1 MQTKSK
7 NSQRP
12 LTLALALSLALLAG
26 CDQANRAEQEAG
38 SDDAP
43 RSQSSGPNSVS
54 EADKAKLAS
63 RQNPQSQPE
72 SRVADMPAP
81 EVYAEPRDASAPMQ
95 TQADDA
101 PVMAGNKKDY
111 AGLAAASAPEAQD
124 SRARRGDN
132 GAAKPALVVGQI
144 VAEEK
149 SMAAP
154 VQIATDQVA
163 PATPGESAPSKS
175 APGES
180 APGESAPGESAPG
193 ESALVVNTENYD
205 HTAVNPIKQAAVE
218 PVSTFS
224 IDVDTGSYTNTR
236 RMLTQE
242 NRLPPQD
249 AVRAEEFINYFD
261 YAYKQPANRAQP
273 FSVTTELGLAP
284 WNAKHELL
292 LIGLKGFEM
301 QKSEI
306 PAANLVF
313 LLDVSGSMDEP
324 NKLPLLKASITQMV
338 ERMTARD
345 RVSIVVYAGAAGLV
359 LEPTPGNQHET
370 ILAALNQ
377 LSAGGSTNGG
387 EGIELAYQ
395 LATANKIAGGANR
408 IILATDGE
416 FNVGQFDQNKL
427 KEFVASKRDS
437 GVSLSTLGFGADNY
451 NDAMAEQLA
460 DVGNGKYAYI
470 DSIEE
475 ASRVL
480 GREVAGSLYTIA
492 GDVKIQIEFNP
503 SLVSEYRLIGYDN
516 RMLAR
521 EDFNNDKIDA
531 GDIGAGHTVT
541 ALYEITR
548 AGSGGEAID
557 PLRYAPK
564 SAVSG
569 GKELAFLKLRYKL
582 PNHSE
587 STLISQA
594 IVATA
599 QSSYR
604 LQYAAMVAAFAEHLH
619 GGKYLGKFGLNQIE
633 QTLSKVEA
641 PAKAELLHLIAIA
654 KQIEVASEQRPVAQV
669 QISVPAGK

>member
-1 MQTKSK
+1 MLLIQSK

-26 CDQANRAEQEAG
+26 CNQANRAEQEAG
-38 SDDAP
+38 SDDTRTSDA
-43 RSQSSGPNSVS
+43 RAQNSGPVS
-54 EADKAKLAS
+54 EVDKAKLEN
-63 RQNPQSQPE
+63 RQTPQSPPA
-72 SRVADMPAP
+72 STVADMPAP
-81 EVYAEPRDASAPMQ
+81 EASAEAMR
-95 TQADDA
+95 TQADSS
-101 PVMAGNKKDY
+101 PVMAD
-111 AGLAAASAPEAQD
+111 AGLAAAQVPEAQA
-124 SRARRGDN
+124 SRSRRADN
-132 GAAKPALVVGQI
+132 GTAKPALIAGQI
-144 VAEEK
+144 VAEDK
-149 SMAAP
+149 N
-154 VQIATDQVA
+154 IAVPQQA
-163 PATPGESAPSKS
+163 PADLAP
-175 APGES
+175 AEPE
-180 APGESAPGESAPG
+180 
-193 ESALVVNTENYD
+193 LVVNTENYD
-205 HTAVNPIKQAAVE
+205 HTPVNPIKQTAVE

-273 FSVTTELGLAP
+273 FSVTTELGTAP

-306 PAANLVF
+306 PPANLVF

-338 ERMTARD
+338 ERMSSRD

-359 LEPTPGNQHET
+359 LEPTPGNEHDK

-395 LATANKIAGGANR
+395 LAIGNKIAGGANR
-408 IILATDGE
+408 IILATDGD

-437 GVSLSTLGFGADNY
+437 GISLSTLGFGADNY

-557 PLRYAPK
+557 RLRYAPTN
-564 SAVSG
+564 ANAG

-582 PNHSE
+582 PNQSE
-587 STLISQA
+587 SVLINQA
-594 IVATA
+594 ITPKA

-619 GGKYLGKFGLNQIE
+619 GGKYLGKFGLSQIE
-633 QTLSKVEA
+633 QALGKVEQ
-641 PAKAELLHLIAIA
+641 PEKAELLSLIAIA
-654 KQIEVASEQRPVAQV
+654 KQIEAPVAQV
-669 QISVPAGK
+669 QISASEAR

>member
-1 MQTKSK
+1 MLQLKSK
-7 NSQRP
+7 NAQRP
-12 LTLALALSLALLAG
+12 LTLALTLSLVMLGG
-26 CDQANRAEQEAG
+26 CNQMNRAEQEAG
-38 SDDAP
+38 SNDP
-43 RSQSSGPNSVS
+43 GRTQSSAPNPVVT
-54 EADKAKLAS
+54 EADKAKIES
-63 RQNPQSQPE
+63 RRNPQSPRE
-72 SRVADMPAP
+72 PIVADMPARDVLAQP
-81 EVYAEPRDASAPMQ
+81 ADASAP
-95 TQADDA
+95 TLADSGTITG
-101 PVMAGNKKDY
+101 GNKKDY
-111 AGLAAASAPEAQD
+111 AALAVTQAAEAQD
-124 SRARRGDN
+124 SRTRSADN
-132 GAAKPALVVGQI
+132 GIAKPVAVTGQV

-149 SMAAP
+149 N
-154 VQIATDQVA
+154 IAVAEQVA
-163 PATPGESAPSKS
+163 PATTVQLAAPAES
-175 APGES
+175 E
-180 APGESAPGESAPG
+180 
-193 ESALVVNTENYD
+193 LVVNTENYE

-236 RMLTQE
+236 RILTQE

-261 YAYKQPANRAQP
+261 YGYKQPANRAQP
-273 FSVTTELGLAP
+273 FSVTTELGAAP

-338 ERMTARD
+338 ERMSARD

-359 LEPTPGNQHET
+359 LEPTPGDQHDK

-395 LATANKIAGGANR
+395 LATANKISGGANR
-408 IILATDGE
+408 IILATDGD

-492 GDVKIQIEFNP
+492 ADVKIQIEFNP

-516 RMLAR
+516 RMLAQ

-548 AGSGGEAID
+548 VGSGGEAID

-564 SAVSG
+564 NVGSG

-582 PNHSE
+582 PNKTE
-587 STLISQA
+587 SVLITQA
-594 IVATA
+594 ITPKP

-604 LQYAAMVAAFAEHLH
+604 LQYASMVAAFAEHLH

-633 QTLSKVEA
+633 QALSKVEQ
-641 PAKAELLHLIAIA
+641 PEKAELLSLIAIA
-654 KQIEVASEQRPVAQV
+654 KQIEVPVASTPVAQV
-669 QISVPAGK
+669 QISVPEGN

>member
-1 MQTKSK
+1 MLLLQSK
-7 NSQRP
+7 NTQRP
-12 LTLALALSLALLAG
+12 LTLALALSLALLTG
-26 CDQANRAEQEAG
+26 CNQANRAEQEAG
-38 SDDAP
+38 SDDTRTSGAH
-43 RSQSSGPNSVS
+43 SSGPNPVS
-54 EADKAKLAS
+54 AVDKAKLES
-63 RQNPQSQPE
+63 RQNPQSPPA
-72 SRVADMPAP
+72 STVADMPAP
-81 EVYAEPRDASAPMQ
+81 QAYAEAMQ
-95 TQADDA
+95 TA
-101 PVMAGNKKDY
+101 PVTQ
-111 AGLAAASAPEAQD
+111 E
-124 SRARRGDN
+124 SRARQSDN
-132 GAAKPALVVGQI
+132 DAAKPALVSGQI

-149 SMAAP
+149 D
-154 VQIATDQVA
+154 IAVPEEV
-163 PATPGESAPSKS
+163 PATPTDSE
-175 APGES
+175 
-180 APGESAPGESAPG
+180 
-193 ESALVVNTENYD
+193 LVVNTENYD
-205 HTAVNPIKQAAVE
+205 HTVINPIKQTAVE

-261 YAYKQPANRAQP
+261 YGYKQPANRAQP
-273 FSVTTELGLAP
+273 FSVTTELGAAP

-292 LIGLKGFEM
+292 LIGLQGFEM

-338 ERMTARD
+338 ERMSARD

-359 LEPTPGNQHET
+359 LEPTPGNEHAT

-395 LATANKIAGGANR
+395 LAISNKIEGGANR
-408 IILATDGE
+408 IILATDGD
-416 FNVGQFDQNKL
+416 FNVGQFDQDKL

-451 NDAMAEQLA
+451 NDAVAEQLA

-564 SAVSG
+564 NVSSG

-582 PNHSE
+582 PNQSE
-587 STLISQA
+587 SVLITQA
-594 IVATA
+594 ITPKA

-619 GGKYLGKFGLNQIE
+619 GGKYLGKFGLTQIE
-633 QTLSKVEA
+633 QALGKVER
-641 PAKAELLHLIAIA
+641 PEKAELLSLIAIA
-654 KQIEVASEQRPVAQV
+654 KQIQAPVAQV
-669 QISVPAGK
+669 QISAPEAR

>member
-1 MQTKSK
+1 MLLNSK
-7 NSQRP
+7 NAQRP
-12 LTLALALSLALLAG
+12 LTLALALSLALIAG
-26 CDQANRAEQEAG
+26 CDQVNRAEQEARPANTSRTRQNSG
-38 SDDAP
+38 QAAP
-43 RSQSSGPNSVS
+43 S
-54 EADKAKLAS
+54 EADNAKMVS
-63 RQNPQSQPE
+63 PPSMP
-72 SRVADMPAP
+72 VADMPMSQAS
-81 EVYAEPRDASAPMQ
+81 SAPIVGGTAQ
-95 TQADDA
+95 NADAQRTQKRAA
-101 PVMAGNKKDY
+101 NGVM
-111 AGLAAASAPEAQD
+111 
-124 SRARRGDN
+124 
-132 GAAKPALVVGQI
+132 
-144 VAEEK
+144 EEK
-149 SMAAP
+149 NISVPQAVP
-154 VQIATDQVA
+154 LE
-163 PATPGESAPSKS
+163 PE
-175 APGES
+175 
-180 APGESAPGESAPG
+180 
-193 ESALVVNTENYD
+193 LVVNTENYD
-205 HTAVNPIKQAAVE
+205 HTKVNPIKQAVVE

-242 NRLPPQD
+242 NRLPPKD

-261 YAYKQPANRAQP
+261 YGYQQPANRAQP
-273 FSVTTELGLAP
+273 FSVTTELGAAP

-292 LIGLKGFEM
+292 LIGLKGYEM
-301 QKSEI
+301 QKNEI
-306 PAANLVF
+306 PPANLVF

-359 LEPTPGNQHET
+359 LEPTPGNQHEK

-387 EGIELAYQ
+387 QGIELAYS
-395 LATANKIAGGANR
+395 LATSNKIEGGVNR
-408 IILATDGE
+408 IILATDGD

-427 KEFVASKRDS
+427 KEFVGSKRDT
-437 GVSLSTLGFGADNY
+437 GVTLSTLGFGAGNY

-470 DSIEE
+470 DSIDE

-480 GREVAGSLYTIA
+480 GREIAGSLYTIA
-492 GDVKIQIEFNP
+492 GDVKIQIEFNA

-516 RMLAR
+516 RMLAQ

-531 GDIGAGHTVT
+531 GDIGVGHTVT

-548 AGSGGEAID
+548 VGSGGEAID

-564 SAVSG
+564 SPDSG

-582 PNHSE
+582 PNQSE
-587 STLISQA
+587 SVLISQA
-594 IVATA
+594 ITPKA

-633 QTLSKVEA
+633 QGLRKLDQPVKSEKS
-641 PAKAELLHLIAIA
+641 ELLSLISIA
-654 KQIEVASEQRPVAQV
+654 KQIEVPVTQTSDGEV
-669 QISVPAGK
+669 QISTPAGK

>member
-1 MQTKSK
+1 MLLLQSK
-7 NSQRP
+7 NTQRP
-12 LTLALALSLALLAG
+12 ITLALALSLALLTG
-26 CDQANRAEQEAG
+26 CNQANRAEQEAG
-38 SDDAP
+38 SDDTRTSGAH
-43 RSQSSGPNSVS
+43 SSGPNPVS
-54 EADKAKLAS
+54 AVDKAKLES
-63 RQNPQSQPE
+63 RQNPQSPPA
-72 SRVADMPAP
+72 STVADMPAP
-81 EVYAEPRDASAPMQ
+81 QAYAEAMQ
-95 TQADDA
+95 TA
-101 PVMAGNKKDY
+101 PVTQ
-111 AGLAAASAPEAQD
+111 E
-124 SRARRGDN
+124 SRARQSDN
-132 GAAKPALVVGQI
+132 DAAKPALVAGQI
-144 VAEEK
+144 VAEDK
-149 SMAAP
+149 N
-154 VQIATDQVA
+154 IAVPQQV
-163 PATPGESAPSKS
+163 PATAADSE
-175 APGES
+175 
-180 APGESAPGESAPG
+180 
-193 ESALVVNTENYD
+193 LVVNTENYD
-205 HTAVNPIKQAAVE
+205 HTAVNPIKQTAVE

-261 YAYKQPANRAQP
+261 YGYKQPANRAQP
-273 FSVTTELGLAP
+273 FSVTTELGAAP

-338 ERMTARD
+338 ERMSARD

-359 LEPTPGNQHET
+359 LEPTPGNEHDK

-395 LATANKIAGGANR
+395 LAISNKIEGGANR
-408 IILATDGE
+408 IILATDGD

-557 PLRYAPK
+557 PLRYGPK
-564 SAVSG
+564 TDGGG

-582 PNHSE
+582 PNQSE
-587 STLISQA
+587 SVLITQA
-594 IVATA
+594 ITPKA

-619 GGKYLGKFGLNQIE
+619 GGKYLGTFGLNQIE
-633 QTLSKVEA
+633 QTLGKVEQA
-641 PAKAELLHLIAIA
+641 EKAELLSLIAIA
-654 KQIEVASEQRPVAQV
+654 KQIEAPVAQV
-669 QISVPAGK
+669 QISGSQEAGK

>member
-1 MQTKSK
+1 MLQLQSK
-7 NSQRP
+7 NTQRP

-26 CDQANRAEQEAG
+26 CDQASRPQQEAG
-38 SDDAP
+38 AIDNDRA
-43 RSQSSGPNSVS
+43 RSASGRLY
-54 EADKAKLAS
+54 EADKAKLES
-63 RQNPQSQPE
+63 RQSPE
-72 SRVADMPAP
+72 PMLADMPST
-81 EVYAEPRDASAPMQ
+81 EVSTQSSDSTPLMQ
-95 TQADDA
+95 TPADNA
-101 PVMAGNKKDY
+101 VVTGNKKDY
-111 AGLAAASAPEAQD
+111 ASVAAAQAPVAQD
-124 SRARRGDN
+124 SRTRRGEIEL
-132 GAAKPALVVGQI
+132 AKPVPAPGLIVTEEKEIAVLEPADHAELVV
-144 VAEEK
+144 
-149 SMAAP
+149 
-154 VQIATDQVA
+154 D
-163 PATPGESAPSKS
+163 
-175 APGES
+175 
-180 APGESAPGESAPG
+180 
-193 ESALVVNTENYD
+193 TENYE
-205 HTAVNPIKQAAVE
+205 HTPVNPIKQAALE

-242 NRLPPQD
+242 NRLPPHD

-261 YAYKQPANRAQP
+261 YGYKQPANRAQP
-273 FSVTTELGLAP
+273 FSVTTELGTAP

-324 NKLPLLKASITQMV
+324 NKLPLVKASITQMV
-338 ERMTARD
+338 ERLSARD

-359 LEPTPGNQHET
+359 LEPTPGDQRDK

-395 LATANKIAGGANR
+395 LASANKIPGGVNR
-408 IILATDGE
+408 IILASDGD
-416 FNVGQFDQNKL
+416 FNVGQFNQDKL
-427 KEFVASKRDS
+427 KEFVAGKRES
-437 GVSLSTLGFGADNY
+437 GVSFSTLGFGSGNY

-460 DVGNGKYAYI
+460 DVGNGKYSYI
-470 DSIEE
+470 DTLDE
-475 ASRVL
+475 AKRVL
-480 GREVAGSLYTIA
+480 GQEIAGSLYTIA

-503 SLVSEYRLIGYDN
+503 TLVSEYRLIGYDN
-516 RMLAR
+516 RMLAQ

-548 AGSGGEAID
+548 VGSGGEAID

-564 SAVSG
+564 NSATG

-582 PNHSE
+582 PNQSRRSGDTADMSE
-587 STLISQA
+587 SVLITQA
-594 IVATA
+594 ITPKA

-633 QTLSKVEA
+633 QALRKVEQ
-641 PAKAELLHLIAIA
+641 PEKAELLSLIAIA
-654 KQIEVASEQRPVAQV
+654 RQIEAPLAQPPVAQV
-669 QISVPAGK
+669 EISVPAGK

>member
-1 MQTKSK
+1 MQTRNPK
-7 NSQRP
+7 NSPRP
-12 LTLALALSLALLAG
+12 LALAAALSLALLAG
-26 CDQANRAEQEAG
+26 CNQVNRAEQEAG
-38 SDDAP
+38 TSDNGRA
-43 RSQSSGPNSVS
+43 QSTAGPVAISD
-54 EADKAKLAS
+54 DKAKEAD
-63 RQNPQSQPE
+63 QNTQSQPP
-72 SRVADMPAP
+72 VPVGMVMPHEA
-81 EVYAEPRDASAPMQ
+81 YAETRDAPIPVQRQSTPMSPPAEGAP
-95 TQADDA
+95 AI
-101 PVMAGNKKDY
+101 VGNKKDY
-111 AGLAAASAPEAQD
+111 SLAATQAPEAQD
-124 SRARRGDN
+124 TRTRRAD
-132 GAAKPALVVGQI
+132 GASAKPAIAAGLAI
-144 VAEEK
+144 AEEK
-149 SMAAP
+149 N
-154 VQIATDQVA
+154 IAIPEPADQA
-163 PATPGESAPSKS
+163 E
-175 APGES
+175 
-180 APGESAPGESAPG
+180 
-193 ESALVVNTENYD
+193 LVVDTENYD
-205 HTAVNPIKQAAVE
+205 HTPVNPIKQAAVE

-242 NRLPPQD
+242 NRLPPKD

-261 YAYKQPANRAQP
+261 YGYAQPANRAQP
-273 FSVTTELGLAP
+273 FSVTTELGAAP

-324 NKLPLLKASITQMV
+324 NKLPLVKASITQMI
-338 ERMTARD
+338 ERMSARD

-359 LEPTPGNQHET
+359 LEPTPGDQRDT

-387 EGIELAYQ
+387 EGIELAYK
-395 LATANKIAGGANR
+395 LATANKIPGGVNR
-408 IILATDGE
+408 IILASDGD
-416 FNVGQFDQNKL
+416 FNVGQFNQDKL
-427 KEFVASKRDS
+427 KEFIAGKRDS
-437 GVSLSTLGFGADNY
+437 GVSFSTLGFGSGNY

-470 DSIEE
+470 DSLDE
-475 ASRVL
+475 ANRVL
-480 GREVAGSLYTIA
+480 GREIAGSLYTIA

-503 SLVSEYRLIGYDN
+503 SVVSEYRLIGYDN

-548 AGSGGEAID
+548 VGSGGEAID

-564 SAVSG
+564 NAAAG

-582 PNHSE
+582 PNKSRRSGDTADMSE
-587 STLISQA
+587 SVLITQA
-594 IVATA
+594 ITPKA

-619 GGKYLGKFGLNQIE
+619 GGTYLGKFGLSQIE
-633 QTLSKVEA
+633 QTLSKIEQ
-641 PAKAELLHLIAIA
+641 PAKVELLSLIAIA
-654 KQIEVASEQRPVAQV
+654 KQIEGPVVQTPVAQV
-669 QISVPAGK
+669 QISVPEGK

>member
-1 MQTKSK
+1 MLLLQSK

-26 CDQANRAEQEAG
+26 CNQANRAEQEAG
-38 SDDAP
+38 SDDTRTSDA
-43 RSQSSGPNSVS
+43 RAQNSGPVS
-54 EADKAKLAS
+54 EVDKAKLEN
-63 RQNPQSQPE
+63 RQTPQSPPA
-72 SRVADMPAP
+72 STVADMPAP
-81 EVYAEPRDASAPMQ
+81 EASAEAMR
-95 TQADDA
+95 TQADSS
-101 PVMAGNKKDY
+101 PVMDDNKKDY
-111 AGLAAASAPEAQD
+111 AGLAAAQAPEAQG
-124 SRARRGDN
+124 SRTRRADN
-132 GAAKPALVVGQI
+132 GTAKPALIAGQI
-144 VAEEK
+144 AAEDK
-149 SMAAP
+149 NIAVPQQAP
-154 VQIATDQVA
+154 VELA
-163 PATPGESAPSKS
+163 PAELAPAEPK
-175 APGES
+175 
-180 APGESAPGESAPG
+180 
-193 ESALVVNTENYD
+193 LVVNTENYD
-205 HTAVNPIKQAAVE
+205 HTPVNPIKQTAVE

-261 YAYKQPANRAQP
+261 YGYKQPANRAQP
-273 FSVTTELGLAP
+273 FSVTTELGTAP

-306 PAANLVF
+306 PPANLVF

-338 ERMTARD
+338 ERMSARD

-359 LEPTPGNQHET
+359 LEPTPGNEHDK

-395 LATANKIAGGANR
+395 LAIGNKIEGGVNR
-408 IILATDGE
+408 IILATDGD

-427 KEFVASKRDS
+427 KEFIASKRDS

-557 PLRYAPK
+557 RLRYSPK
-564 SAVSG
+564 NVAAN

-582 PNHSE
+582 PNQSE
-587 STLISQA
+587 SVLITQA
-594 IVATA
+594 ITPKA

-633 QTLSKVEA
+633 QALSNVEQ
-641 PAKAELLHLIAIA
+641 PEKAELLSLVAIA
-654 KQIEVASEQRPVAQV
+654 KQIEAPVAQV
-669 QISVPAGK
+669 QISASEAR

>member
-1 MQTKSK
+1 MLLLQSK
-7 NSQRP
+7 NTPRPLTPRP
-12 LTLALALSLALLAG
+12 LTLALALSLALLTG
-26 CDQANRAEQEAG
+26 CNQANRAEQEAG
-38 SDDAP
+38 SDDTRTSGA
-43 RSQSSGPNSVS
+43 QSSGPNPVS
-54 EADKAKLAS
+54 AVDKAKLES
-63 RQNPQSQPE
+63 RQNPQSPPA
-72 SRVADMPAP
+72 STVADMPAP
-81 EVYAEPRDASAPMQ
+81 QAYAEAMQ
-95 TQADDA
+95 TA
-101 PVMAGNKKDY
+101 PVTQ
-111 AGLAAASAPEAQD
+111 E
-124 SRARRGDN
+124 SRARQSDN
-132 GAAKPALVVGQI
+132 DAAKPALVSGQI

-149 SMAAP
+149 D
-154 VQIATDQVA
+154 IAVPQEV
-163 PATPGESAPSKS
+163 PATPADSE
-175 APGES
+175 
-180 APGESAPGESAPG
+180 
-193 ESALVVNTENYD
+193 LVVNTENYD
-205 HTAVNPIKQAAVE
+205 HTAINPIKQTAVE

-261 YAYKQPANRAQP
+261 YGYKQPANRAQP
-273 FSVTTELGLAP
+273 FSVTTELGAAP

-292 LIGLKGFEM
+292 LIGLQGFEM

-338 ERMTARD
+338 ERMSARD

-359 LEPTPGNQHET
+359 LEPTPGNEHAT

-377 LSAGGSTNGG
+377 LSSGGSTNGG

-395 LATANKIAGGANR
+395 LAISNKIEGGANR
-408 IILATDGE
+408 IILATDGD
-416 FNVGQFDQNKL
+416 FNVGQFDQDKL

-564 SAVSG
+564 NMSSG

-582 PNHSE
+582 PNQSE
-587 STLISQA
+587 SVLITQA
-594 IVATA
+594 ITPKA

-619 GGKYLGKFGLNQIE
+619 GGKYLGKFGLSQIE
-633 QTLSKVEA
+633 QALGKVEQA
-641 PAKAELLHLIAIA
+641 EKAELLSLIAIA
-654 KQIEVASEQRPVAQV
+654 KQIEAPVAQV
-669 QISVPAGK
+669 QISGSEEAGK

>member
-1 MQTKSK
+1 MLLLQSK

-26 CDQANRAEQEAG
+26 CNQANRAEQEAG
-38 SDDAP
+38 SDDTRTSDVRA
-43 RSQSSGPNSVS
+43 QNSGPVS
-54 EADKAKLAS
+54 EVDKAKLEN
-63 RQNPQSQPE
+63 RQTPQSPPA
-72 SRVADMPAP
+72 STVADMPAP
-81 EVYAEPRDASAPMQ
+81 EASAEAMR
-95 TQADDA
+95 TQADSS
-101 PVMAGNKKDY
+101 PVMDDNKKDY
-111 AGLAAASAPEAQD
+111 AGLAAAQVPEAQA
-124 SRARRGDN
+124 SRSRRADN
-132 GAAKPALVVGQI
+132 GTAKPALIAGQI
-144 VAEEK
+144 VAEDK
-149 SMAAP
+149 NIAVPQQAP
-154 VQIATDQVA
+154 VELAPVELA
-163 PATPGESAPSKS
+163 PAEPK
-175 APGES
+175 
-180 APGESAPGESAPG
+180 
-193 ESALVVNTENYD
+193 LVVNTENYD
-205 HTAVNPIKQAAVE
+205 HTPVNPIKQTAVE

-261 YAYKQPANRAQP
+261 YGYKQPANRAQP
-273 FSVTTELGLAP
+273 FSVTTELGTAP

-306 PAANLVF
+306 PPANLVF

-338 ERMTARD
+338 ERMSARD

-359 LEPTPGNQHET
+359 LEPTPGNEHDK

-395 LATANKIAGGANR
+395 LAIGNKIEGGVNR
-408 IILATDGE
+408 IILATDGD

-427 KEFVASKRDS
+427 KEFIASKRDS

-557 PLRYAPK
+557 RLRYSPK
-564 SAVSG
+564 NVAAN

-582 PNHSE
+582 PNQSE
-587 STLISQA
+587 SVLITQA
-594 IVATA
+594 ITPKA

-633 QTLSKVEA
+633 QALSNVEQ
-641 PAKAELLHLIAIA
+641 PEKAELLSLVAIA
-654 KQIEVASEQRPVAQV
+654 KQIEAPVAQV
-669 QISVPAGK
+669 QISASEAR

>member
-1 MQTKSK
+1 MLQLKSK
-7 NSQRP
+7 NAQRP
-12 LTLALALSLALLAG
+12 LTLALALSLALLGG
-26 CDQANRAEQEAG
+26 CNQVNRAEQEAG
-38 SDDAP
+38 ASESG
-43 RSQSSGPNSVS
+43 RTQSNGPNPVVT
-54 EADKAKLAS
+54 EADKAKIES
-63 RQNPQSQPE
+63 RRNPQSPPE
-72 SRVADMPAP
+72 PMLADIPA
-81 EVYAEPRDASAPMQ
+81 RDELARSAGASAPIQ
-95 TQADDA
+95 PDNA
-101 PVMAGNKKDY
+101 PVVTGNKKDY
-111 AGLAAASAPEAQD
+111 AALAAAQAPQAQD
-124 SRARRGDN
+124 ARTRRAEIGV
-132 GAAKPALVVGQI
+132 AKPAAVAGGV

-149 SMAAP
+149 NIAMLEQVQPATTVQAAAP
-154 VQIATDQVA
+154 AET
-163 PATPGESAPSKS
+163 E
-175 APGES
+175 
-180 APGESAPGESAPG
+180 
-193 ESALVVNTENYD
+193 LVVNTENYE

-261 YAYKQPANRAQP
+261 YGYKQPANRAQP
-273 FSVTTELGLAP
+273 FSVTTELGTAP

-292 LIGLKGFEM
+292 LIGLKGFEL

-338 ERMTARD
+338 ERMSARD
-345 RVSIVVYAGAAGLV
+345 RISIVVYAGAAGLV
-359 LEPTPGNQHET
+359 LEPTPGNQHDK

-395 LATANKIAGGANR
+395 LATANKITGGANR
-408 IILATDGE
+408 IILATDGD
-416 FNVGQFDQNKL
+416 FNVGQFNQDKL

-548 AGSGGEAID
+548 VGSGGEAID
-557 PLRYAPK
+557 RLRYSSKNVA
-564 SAVSG
+564 ASG
-569 GKELAFLKLRYKL
+569 NELAFLKLRYKL
-582 PNHSE
+582 PNKSD
-587 STLISQA
+587 SVLITQA
-594 IVATA
+594 ITPKA

-604 LQYAAMVAAFAEHLH
+604 LQYASMVAAFAEHLH

-633 QTLSKVEA
+633 QALSKVEQ
-641 PAKAELLHLIAIA
+641 PEKAELLSLIAIA
-654 KQIEVASEQRPVAQV
+654 KQIEVPVAPTPIAQV

>member
-1 MQTKSK
+1 MLQLKSK
-7 NSQRP
+7 NTQRP

-26 CDQANRAEQEAG
+26 CDQANRAEQQAG
-38 SDDAP
+38 TSGTS
-43 RSQSSGPNSVS
+43 RSQSSGQNAVS
-54 EADKAKLAS
+54 EADKAKLES
-63 RQNPQSQPE
+63 RQNGPASPA
-72 SRVADMPAP
+72 VADMPVNEDAS
-81 EVYAEPRDASAPMQ
+81 EPRDASAPMQ
-95 TQADDA
+95 PQADSTT
-101 PVMAGNKKDY
+101 VMTGNKKDY
-111 AGLAAASAPEAQD
+111 AGLAAAQVPEAQD
-124 SRARRGDN
+124 ARTRRADN
-132 GAAKPALVVGQI
+132 SAAKPALVVGQV

-149 SMAAP
+149 NIAAP
-154 VQIATDQVA
+154 VQIATDQV
-163 PATPGESAPSKS
+163 PQATVAEPG
-175 APGES
+175 
-180 APGESAPGESAPG
+180 
-193 ESALVVNTENYD
+193 LVVNTENYD
-205 HTAVNPIKQAAVE
+205 HTAVNPIKQTAVE

-242 NRLPPQD
+242 NRLPPKD

-261 YAYKQPANRAQP
+261 YGYKQPANRAQP
-273 FSVTTELGLAP
+273 FSVTTELGAAP

-292 LIGLKGFEM
+292 LIGLKGYEM

-306 PAANLVF
+306 PPANLVF

-387 EGIELAYQ
+387 EGIELAYK
-395 LATANKIAGGANR
+395 LATSNKIEGGANR
-408 IILATDGE
+408 IILATDGD
-416 FNVGQFDQNKL
+416 FNVGQFNQNKL
-427 KEFVASKRDS
+427 KEFVASKRDT

-470 DSIEE
+470 DSIDE

-564 SAVSG
+564 SAGSG

-582 PNHSE
+582 PNQTDSI
-587 STLISQA
+587 LISQA
-594 IVATA
+594 ITPQA

-604 LQYAAMVAAFAEHLH
+604 LQYAAMVAAFAEHLQ
-619 GGKYLGKFGLNQIE
+619 GGKYLGKFGLNQIA
-633 QTLSKVEA
+633 QGLSKVEQ
-641 PAKAELLHLIAIA
+641 PAKAELLSLVAIA
-654 KQIEVASEQRPVAQV
+654 KQIEAPITQTSDGQV
-669 QISVPAGK
+669 QISVPEGK

>member
-1 MQTKSK
+1 MLLIQSK

-26 CDQANRAEQEAG
+26 CNQANRAEQESG
-38 SDDAP
+38 SDDTRTSDA
-43 RSQSSGPNSVS
+43 RAQNSGPVS
-54 EADKAKLAS
+54 EVDKAKLEN
-63 RQNPQSQPE
+63 RQTPQSPPA
-72 SRVADMPAP
+72 STVADMPAP
-81 EVYAEPRDASAPMQ
+81 EASAEAMR
-95 TQADDA
+95 TQADSS
-101 PVMAGNKKDY
+101 PVMAD
-111 AGLAAASAPEAQD
+111 AGLAAAQVPEAQA
-124 SRARRGDN
+124 SRSRRADN
-132 GAAKPALVVGQI
+132 GTAKPALIAGQI
-144 VAEEK
+144 VAEDK
-149 SMAAP
+149 NIAVPQQAP
-154 VQIATDQVA
+154 VELA
-163 PATPGESAPSKS
+163 PAEPE
-175 APGES
+175 
-180 APGESAPGESAPG
+180 
-193 ESALVVNTENYD
+193 LVVNTENYD
-205 HTAVNPIKQAAVE
+205 HTPVNPIKQTAVE

-273 FSVTTELGLAP
+273 FSVTTELGTAP

-306 PAANLVF
+306 PPANLVF

-338 ERMTARD
+338 ERMSARD

-359 LEPTPGNQHET
+359 LEPTPGNEHDK

-395 LATANKIAGGANR
+395 LAIGNKIAGGANR
-408 IILATDGE
+408 IILATDGD

-557 PLRYAPK
+557 RLRYSPK
-564 SAVSG
+564 NVAAN

-582 PNHSE
+582 PNQSE
-587 STLISQA
+587 SVLITQA
-594 IVATA
+594 ITPKA

-619 GGKYLGKFGLNQIE
+619 GGKYLGKFGLTQIE
-633 QTLSKVEA
+633 QALGKVEA
-641 PAKAELLHLIAIA
+641 PAKAELLSLIAIA
-654 KQIEVASEQRPVAQV
+654 KQIEAPVAQV
-669 QISVPAGK
+669 QISASQAR

>member
-1 MQTKSK
+1 MLLLQSK
-7 NSQRP
+7 NTQRP
-12 LTLALALSLALLAG
+12 LTLALALSLALLTG
-26 CDQANRAEQEAG
+26 CNQANRAEQEAG
-38 SDDAP
+38 SDDTRTSGAH
-43 RSQSSGPNSVS
+43 SSGPNPVS
-54 EADKAKLAS
+54 AVDKAKLES
-63 RQNPQSQPE
+63 RQNPQSPPA
-72 SRVADMPAP
+72 STVADMPAP
-81 EVYAEPRDASAPMQ
+81 QAYAEAMQ
-95 TQADDA
+95 TA
-101 PVMAGNKKDY
+101 PVTQ
-111 AGLAAASAPEAQD
+111 E
-124 SRARRGDN
+124 SRARQSDN
-132 GAAKPALVVGQI
+132 DAAKPALVSGQI

-149 SMAAP
+149 N
-154 VQIATDQVA
+154 IAVPQEV
-163 PATPGESAPSKS
+163 PATPTDSE
-175 APGES
+175 
-180 APGESAPGESAPG
+180 
-193 ESALVVNTENYD
+193 LVVNTENYD
-205 HTAVNPIKQAAVE
+205 HTAINPIKQTAVE

-242 NRLPPQD
+242 NRLPSQD

-261 YAYKQPANRAQP
+261 YGYKQPANRAQP
-273 FSVTTELGLAP
+273 FSVTTELGAAP

-292 LIGLKGFEM
+292 LIGLQGFEM

-338 ERMTARD
+338 ERMSARD

-359 LEPTPGNQHET
+359 LEPTPGNEHAT

-395 LATANKIAGGANR
+395 LAISNKIEGGANR
-408 IILATDGE
+408 IILATDGD
-416 FNVGQFDQNKL
+416 FNVGQFDQDKL

-451 NDAMAEQLA
+451 NDAVAEQLA

-564 SAVSG
+564 NVSSG

-582 PNHSE
+582 PNQSE
-587 STLISQA
+587 SVLITQA
-594 IVATA
+594 ITPKA

-619 GGKYLGKFGLNQIE
+619 GGKYLGKFGLTQIE
-633 QTLSKVEA
+633 QALGKVEQ
-641 PAKAELLHLIAIA
+641 PEKAELLSLIAIA
-654 KQIEVASEQRPVAQV
+654 KQIQAPVAQV
-669 QISVPAGK
+669 QISAPEAR

>member
-1 MQTKSK
+1 MQTKS
-7 NSQRP
+7 QRPLTPRP

-26 CDQANRAEQEAG
+26 CDQANRTEQQAG
-38 SDDAP
+38 SNDTGRA
-43 RSQSSGPNSVS
+43 QSTSGPVATD
-54 EADKAKLAS
+54 ADKAKLES
-63 RQNPQSQPE
+63 RQNPQSPPAPT
-72 SRVADMPAP
+72 VTNMPAP
-81 EVYAEPRDASAPMQ
+81 RYAEPSDASAPMP
-95 TQADDA
+95 TMAD
-101 PVMAGNKKDY
+101 KKDY
-111 AGLAAASAPEAQD
+111 AGLAAAQAPEAQD
-124 SRARRGDN
+124 SRTRRADN
-132 GAAKPALVVGQI
+132 QVAKPALVVGQI
-144 VAEEK
+144 VAEDK
-149 SMAAP
+149 N
-154 VQIATDQVA
+154 IAVPQESA
-163 PATPGESAPSKS
+163 ATPPDSE
-175 APGES
+175 
-180 APGESAPGESAPG
+180 
-193 ESALVVNTENYD
+193 LVVNTENYD
-205 HTAVNPIKQAAVE
+205 HTPVNPIKQTAVE

-261 YAYKQPANRAQP
+261 YGYKQPANRAQP
-273 FSVTTELGLAP
+273 FSVTTELGAAP

-377 LSAGGSTNGG
+377 LGAGGSTNGG
-387 EGIELAYQ
+387 QGIELAYQ
-395 LATANKIAGGANR
+395 LANANKIAGGANR
-408 IILATDGE
+408 IILATDGD
-416 FNVGQFDQNKL
+416 FNVGQFDQSKL

-437 GVSLSTLGFGADNY
+437 GISLSTLGFGADNY

-516 RMLAR
+516 RMLAQ

-548 AGSGGEAID
+548 DGSGGEAID

-564 SAVSG
+564 TVGSG

-582 PNHSE
+582 PNQTE
-587 STLISQA
+587 SVLITQA
-594 IVATA
+594 ISPKA

-633 QTLSKVEA
+633 QTLGKVEV
-641 PAKAELLHLIAIA
+641 PAKAELLSLIAIA
-654 KQIEVASEQRPVAQV
+654 KQIEAPVEQV
-669 QISVPAGK
+669 QISGPEGR

>member
-1 MQTKSK
+1 MLQLKSK
-7 NSQRP
+7 NAQRP
-12 LTLALALSLALLAG
+12 LTLALTLSLVMLGG
-26 CDQANRAEQEAG
+26 CNQMNRAEQEAG
-38 SDDAP
+38 SNDP
-43 RSQSSGPNSVS
+43 GRTQSSAPNPVVT
-54 EADKAKLAS
+54 EADKAKIES
-63 RQNPQSQPE
+63 RRNPQSPRE
-72 SRVADMPAP
+72 PIVADMPARDVLAQP
-81 EVYAEPRDASAPMQ
+81 ADASAP
-95 TQADDA
+95 TLADSGTITG
-101 PVMAGNKKDY
+101 GNKKDY
-111 AGLAAASAPEAQD
+111 AALAVTQAAEAQD
-124 SRARRGDN
+124 SRTRSADN
-132 GAAKPALVVGQI
+132 GVAKPVAVTGQV

-149 SMAAP
+149 N
-154 VQIATDQVA
+154 IAVAEQVA
-163 PATPGESAPSKS
+163 PATTVQLAAPAES
-175 APGES
+175 E
-180 APGESAPGESAPG
+180 
-193 ESALVVNTENYD
+193 LVVNTENYE

-236 RMLTQE
+236 RILTQE

-261 YAYKQPANRAQP
+261 YGYKQPANRAQP
-273 FSVTTELGLAP
+273 FSVTTELGAAP

-338 ERMTARD
+338 ERMSARD

-359 LEPTPGNQHET
+359 LEPTPGDQHDK

-395 LATANKIAGGANR
+395 LATANKISGGANR
-408 IILATDGE
+408 IILATDGD

-492 GDVKIQIEFNP
+492 ADVKIQIEFNP

-516 RMLAR
+516 RMLAQ

-548 AGSGGEAID
+548 VGSGGEAID

-564 SAVSG
+564 NVGSG

-582 PNHSE
+582 PNKTE
-587 STLISQA
+587 SVLITQA
-594 IVATA
+594 ITPKP

-604 LQYAAMVAAFAEHLH
+604 LQYASMVAAFAEHLH

-633 QTLSKVEA
+633 QALSKVEQ
-641 PAKAELLHLIAIA
+641 PEKAELLSLIAIA
-654 KQIEVASEQRPVAQV
+654 KQIEVPVASTPVAQV
-669 QISVPAGK
+669 QISVPEGN

>member
-1 MQTKSK
+1 MLLKSK
-7 NSQRP
+7 NAQRP
-12 LTLALALSLALLAG
+12 LALAVAFSLALIAG
-26 CDQANRAEQEAG
+26 CDQMNRAEQEAG
-38 SDDAP
+38 PANTG
-43 RSQSSGPNSVS
+43 RAQSSSKQAAPS
-54 EADKAKLAS
+54 EADKGKLEAAPPIPATAMPMQPQAS
-63 RQNPQSQPE
+63 
-72 SRVADMPAP
+72 
-81 EVYAEPRDASAPMQ
+81 SAPIVG
-95 TQADDA
+95 A
-101 PVMAGNKKDY
+101 NKKDY
-111 AGLAAASAPEAQD
+111 AALAQTADAQSRQMRPANGVMEEKNIAVPPAVPAEPAPE
-124 SRARRGDN
+124 
-132 GAAKPALVVGQI
+132 
-144 VAEEK
+144 
-149 SMAAP
+149 
-154 VQIATDQVA
+154 
-163 PATPGESAPSKS
+163 
-175 APGES
+175 
-180 APGESAPGESAPG
+180 
-193 ESALVVNTENYD
+193 LVVNTENYD
-205 HTAVNPIKQAAVE
+205 HTAVNPVKQSAVE

-242 NRLPPQD
+242 NRLPPAD

-261 YAYKQPANRAQP
+261 YGYAQPANRAQP
-273 FSVTTELGLAP
+273 FSVTTELGAAP

-306 PAANLVF
+306 PPANLVF

-359 LEPTPGNQHET
+359 LEPTPGNQHDK

-387 EGIELAYQ
+387 QGIELAYS
-395 LATANKIAGGANR
+395 LASSNKIEGGVNR
-408 IILATDGE
+408 IILATDGD
-416 FNVGQFDQNKL
+416 FNVGQFNQNKL
-427 KEFVASKRDS
+427 KEFVASKRDT
-437 GVSLSTLGFGADNY
+437 GVTLSTLGFGAGNY

-470 DSIEE
+470 DSIDE

-480 GREVAGSLYTIA
+480 GREIAGSLYTIA

-503 SLVSEYRLIGYDN
+503 TLVSEYRLIGYDN

-521 EDFNNDKIDA
+521 EDFNNDKVDA
-531 GDIGAGHTVT
+531 GDIGVGHTVT

-548 AGSGGEAID
+548 VGSGGETID

-564 SAVSG
+564 NGEST

-582 PNHSE
+582 PNQTDSI
-587 STLISQA
+587 LITQA
-594 IVATA
+594 ITPKP

-619 GGKYLGKFGLNQIE
+619 GGKYLGKFGLSQIE
-633 QTLSKVEA
+633 QGLSKVDQ
-641 PAKAELLHLIAIA
+641 PAKAELLSLTGIA
-654 KQIEVASEQRPVAQV
+654 KQLEAPTTQTSDGAV
-669 QISVPAGK
+669 QISVPQAK